1 MADPTR
7 IVIVGGG
14 YVGSKTARH
23 LRKHLSGA
31 EAEVT
36 VLDPRSYMTYQPF
49 LAEAAAG
56 SVEPRHVVVP
66 LREILEGCRVFT
78 AEATGI
84 DRATHTV
91 TMRVAAGHV
100 EQLGYD
106 VLIVVPGSVS
116 KTLPIP
122 GLAEH
127 GIGFKTLEE
136 AIYLRNH
143 VLSRLDQVASTMD
156 LELRRRLLTFLFVG
170 GGYAGVEAMAEVED
184 MARQALESYDI
195 EQHEMRWVLVEAM
208 DRILPEVSASLASYT
223 VGVLK
228 KRGFEIHLGTTLKSA
243 ENCHMVLGDGT
254 EFDADTLVW
263 TAGVRPSPM
272 LAKTDLPLDMRG
284 RIRCSATLEVDDSPG
299 VFAAGD
305 SAAVPD
311 LTKKEPGAMCP
322 PSAQH
327 AARQAKRL
335 AKNVVASL
343 HGQRLGRYRHA
354 NLGSVA
360 SLGLYQGVAQIYGV
374 KLRGFPAWALHRT
387 YHLATM
393 PTAHRKA
400 RIAADWLL
408 SLPFRRQV
416 VATSELQDPRRE
428 FVRASQAQA
437 PQQNASHLPGQDRK

>member
-1 MADPTR
+1 MAEPTR

-14 YVGSKTARH
+14 QVGAKAARY
-23 LRKHLSGA
+23 LRDHLSGS
-31 EAEVT
+31 EADVT
-36 VLDPRSYMTYQPF
+36 VLDPRSYLTYQPF

-66 LREILEGCRVFT
+66 LREILPGCRVLT
-78 AEATGI
+78 AEAIGV
-84 DRATHTV
+84 DRTERTV
-91 TMRVAAGHV
+91 TMRVAAGHT
-100 EQLGYD
+100 ERLGYD
-106 VLIVVPGSVS
+106 VLIMAPGSVS

-143 VLSRLDQVASTMD
+143 VLSRLDQATSTID
-156 LELRRRLLTFLFVG
+156 ADLRRRLLTFMFVG

-184 MARQALESYDI
+184 MTRQALANYDI
-195 EQHEMRWVLVEAM
+195 EPYEMRWVLVEAM
-208 DRILPEVSASLASYT
+208 DRIMPEVSASLASYT
-223 VGVLK
+223 VELLK
-228 KRGFEIHLGTTLKSA
+228 ARGFEVHLGTTLKSA
-243 ENCHMVLGDGT
+243 ENCHLVLGDGT

-263 TAGVRPSPM
+263 TAGVKPSPM
-272 LAKTDLPLDMRG
+272 LAGSDLPLDERG

-311 LTKKEPGAMCP
+311 LTKKEPGAVCP

-327 AARQAKRL
+327 ASRQAERL

-343 HGQRLGRYRHA
+343 RGQPLRRYRHT

-360 SLGLYQGVAQIYGV
+360 SLGLHQGVAQIYGV
-374 KLRGFPAWALHRT
+374 KLRGFVAWALHRT

-393 PTAHRKA
+393 PTAQRKA

-428 FVRASQAQA
+428 FIRAS
-437 PQQNASHLPGQDRK
+437 RT